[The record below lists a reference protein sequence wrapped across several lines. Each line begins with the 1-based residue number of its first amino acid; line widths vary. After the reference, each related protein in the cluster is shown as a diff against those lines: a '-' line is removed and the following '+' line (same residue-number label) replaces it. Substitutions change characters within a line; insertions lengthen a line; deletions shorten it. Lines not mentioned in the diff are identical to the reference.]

1 MRASGP
7 GGQNVN
13 KVASKVELR
22 FDLGTRAALDWA
34 VKGRLRSLAA
44 GRLDADGAL
53 VIVSQATR
61 SQEQNLEDARQRLAE
76 LVSRAL
82 IAPKKRRRT
91 KPTRSSVERAAG
103 RQTPARAQE
112 RRPARRS
119 RRLRRLSRYRD
130 SSRQMSAWLLG
141 HDTRTWKW
149 SS

>member
-1 MRASGP
+1 MSRDLFVSARVTLPARDLSWKAVRASGP

-22 FDLGTRAALDWA
+22 FDLANTTALDWG

-61 SQEQNLEDARQRLAE
+61 SQDQNLEDARQRLAE

-82 IAPKKRRRT
+82 VVPKRRR
-91 KPTRSSVERAAG
+91 KTRPSRGAVEKRLEGKRRQAHKKQG
-103 RQTPARAQE
+103 RRGG
-112 RRPARRS
+112 
-119 RRLRRLSRYRD
+119 YD
-130 SSRQMSAWLLG
+130 
-141 HDTRTWKW
+141 D
-149 SS
+149 

>member
-1 MRASGP
+1 LSRDLFVSARVTLPARDLSWKAVRASGP

-22 FDLGTRAALDWA
+22 FDLAGTSALDWA

-61 SQEQNLEDARQRLAE
+61 SQDQNLEDARQRLAE

-82 IAPKKRRRT
+82 VAPKRRRPT
-91 KPTRSSVERAAG
+91 KPSRSAV
-103 RQTPARAQE
+103 
-112 RRPARRS
+112 ARRLEGKRHLAQKKQG
-119 RRLRRLSRYRD
+119 RRSGRG
-130 SSRQMSAWLLG
+130 G
-141 HDTRTWKW
+141 HDD
-149 SS
+149 

>member
-1 MRASGP
+1 MSRDLFVSARVTLPARDLSWKAVRASGP

-22 FDLGTRAALDWA
+22 FDLAGSSALDWA

-82 IAPKKRRRT
+82 IAPKRRRPT
-91 KPTRSSVERAAG
+91 KPSRSAV
-103 RQTPARAQE
+103 
-112 RRPARRS
+112 ARRLEGKRHLAQKKQG
-119 RRLRRLSRYRD
+119 RRGGYD
-130 SSRQMSAWLLG
+130 
-141 HDTRTWKW
+141 D
-149 SS
+149 